1 MKKGKTLILLIS
13 LLLIFN
19 ISINAQ
25 KDYIYDSV
33 QKVYFYDN
41 KDNFIRQL
49 NLIGFL
55 EAYRNIPHRMSRQIK
70 RTCRSN
76 DFKKKYNDY
85 ELYFG
90 FIIYLDSCGSIIN
103 CKPAKNEVLSEK
115 SAIFEKEVIAIILN
129 SNWKIKNFIALPD
142 TSILIKE
149 IPLVINQ
156 LYLPKRESYKKK
168 YPIALRYENEIF
180 YYEGFENKCKSK

>member
-1 MKKGKTLILLIS
+1 MKKGKIYILIIS

-41 KDNFIRQL
+41 KENFIRKL

-55 EAYRNIPHRMSRQIK
+55 EAYRNIPHKMSRQIK
-70 RTCRSN
+70 RSYRRN
-76 DFKKKYNDY
+76 EFKRKYNDD
-85 ELYFG
+85 ELYLT
-90 FIIYLDSCGSIIN
+90 FIIYLDSCGSIID
-103 CKPAKNEVLSEK
+103 CKPAKNKFSSEK
-115 SAIFEKEVIAIILN
+115 SAIFEKEVSAIILN

-149 IPLVINQ
+149 ISLSIDQ
-156 LYLPKRESYKKK
+156 LYLPKRELYKKK